1 MPLFSDFTPFGLL
14 DFSSADSDAEKVYR
28 ALKANYGEEAFDY
41 TIGTEHEADVYATAM
56 AIGAARA
63 TVLRAGNQH
72 DPRTAFELLPAHE
85 ASLGIVPPRG
95 ASLASRQEKAGQRNM
110 VLRGSRPEAL
120 QEALEDILGDALL
133 AIRVITRAE
142 ADKWPTSITD
152 DGPGL
157 Y

>member
-95 ASLASRQEKAGQRNM
+95 ASPRVGRRRLGNATWSSVAR
-110 VLRGSRPEAL
+110 VLRPYR
-120 QEALEDILGDALL
+120 
-133 AIRVITRAE
+133 RR
-142 ADKWPTSITD
+142 
-152 DGPGL
+152 
-157 Y
+157 